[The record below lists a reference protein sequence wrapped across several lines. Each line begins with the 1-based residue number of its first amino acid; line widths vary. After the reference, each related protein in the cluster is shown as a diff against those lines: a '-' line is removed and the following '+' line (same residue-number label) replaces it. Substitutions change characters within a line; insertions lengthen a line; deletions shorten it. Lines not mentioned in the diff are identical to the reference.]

1 MSAPSAREI
10 NFVASKKNVIFA
22 KFLKKR
28 VNMNEIYE
36 APTAEISEIELEIGF
51 MSDSE
56 SHTDKSFDI
65 EQSDIYDLNW

>member
-1 MSAPSAREI
+1 
-10 NFVASKKNVIFA
+10 
-22 KFLKKR
+22 
-28 VNMNEIYE
+28 MNEIYE